1 MLTVIHLISPNTP
14 AGLTTELQRLGVF
27 VTDIPASRPIPQMC
41 RELIAVDIHS
51 PMVFIATDSGCRDL
65 PALALAQ
72 AAAHRSVIS
81 YALIDPDYPV
91 STDTWPNAP
100 VNAYVT
106 SPESSGS
113 RTISLRGVE
122 VQQFITV
129 TELAHMIKAQVDTA
143 Q

>member
-14 AGLTTELQRLGVF
+14 VGLTTELQRLGVF
-27 VTDIPASRPIPQMC
+27 VTEITASRPVPQIC
-41 RELIAVDIHS
+41 RELIAVDIHG

-91 STDTWPNAP
+91 STDAWPNAP
-100 VNAYVT
+100 VNAYLS
-106 SPESSGS
+106 SPDHVGS

-122 VQQFITV
+122 VEHFTTV
-129 TELAHMIKAQVDTA
+129 KDLACLIKVQVDAA